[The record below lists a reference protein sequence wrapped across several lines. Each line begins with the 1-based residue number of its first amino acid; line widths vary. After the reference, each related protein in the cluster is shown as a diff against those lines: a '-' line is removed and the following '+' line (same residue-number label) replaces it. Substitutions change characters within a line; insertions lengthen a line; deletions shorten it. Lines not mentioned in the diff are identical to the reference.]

1 MKHGLPLRNPYL
13 RAMDRGRSQHT
24 LVWGALMN
32 EIETSRLIRKIR
44 VWLALFIVGLM
55 LSGVTAFPL
64 EHETALLN
72 RMFGVATVPTAGGEP
87 DLHVWLRR
95 VHEGI
100 ANTNRDYP
108 FMAYGTDWLAFAHLV
123 IAVAFLGPLVDPVR
137 NKWVLVFG
145 VAACLGVLPLA
156 LIAGPIRGIPFYW
169 RLIDCSFGVIGVVP
183 LLVCLQYIRRIEQT
197 A

>member
-1 MKHGLPLRNPYL
+1 VETPEMK
-13 RAMDRGRSQHT
+13 S
-24 LVWGALMN
+24 
-32 EIETSRLIRKIR
+32 EIESLIRR
-44 VWLALFIVGLM
+44 VRIWLALFMIGLV

-64 EHETALLN
+64 ERETALLN
-72 RMFGVATVPTAGGEP
+72 RTFGVASSLPAGGEP
-87 DLHVWLRR
+87 VLHVWLRR

-100 ANTNRDYP
+100 VHTNRVYP

-145 VAACLGVLPLA
+145 VVACLGVLPLA

-169 RLIDCSFGVIGVVP
+169 RLIDCSFGILGVVP
-183 LLVCLQYIRRIEQT
+183 LLICLHYVRRIEQIERT
-197 A
+197 RSRAPQFLTIEENK